1 MVTKFHNMEEYI
13 NILSDA
19 GILLENGCSDDTV
32 KKIVRYIS
40 FDCPAPVAW
49 AVRKCPERNGLRK
62 GVCLCTHCVR
72 TSTIS
77 HNHVPVEIVIFSVH

>member
-1 MVTKFHNMEEYI
+1 MKGSEMVTKFHNMEEYI

-40 FDCPAPVAW
+40 FDSQDIRYNTLFIYKNAHF
-49 AVRKCPERNGLRK
+49 LRLLK
-62 GVCLCTHCVR
+62 LYF
-72 TSTIS
+72 TIKS
-77 HNHVPVEIVIFSVH
+77 DRSKNNI